1 VAVVGVKA
9 LACELPAESGAP
21 LSRWSAPEL
30 AVEAVARGI
39 VEAVSAST
47 VRRWLAE
54 DVLKPWQHRSWIFPR
69 DPDFA
74 VKAAR
79 VLDLYARTWQ
89 GELLGEGEFVVCADE
104 KTSIQARCR
113 CHPTLPPGKARMMRV
128 EHEYQRKGALQ
139 YLAGYD
145 VHRARVIGRMEP
157 TTGIEPF
164 GRLVAQVM
172 TTEPYASADRVF
184 WVVDNGSSHRGR
196 ASVTRLTKA
205 WPTARLVHLPVHASW
220 LNQAEIFFSILQRKV
235 LTPND
240 LTDLDALA
248 ARILAFQD
256 RYNATAT
263 PFDWCFTRADL
274 DRLLQRIAAHQ
285 PVPELAPAAA

>member
-9 LACELPAESGAP
+9 LACELPAESGVP
-21 LSRWSAPEL
+21 LPRWSAPEL

-69 DPDFA
+69 DPDFV

-128 EHEYQRKGALQ
+128 EHEYERKGALQ